1 MESVGLAIFG
11 GVVLLFLLIGAA
23 IDMAARI
30 EYAQETFPALKRLA
44 QSKEWRGILLLATC
58 VFFGGTLY
66 ELLKEPASPPIV
78 NPDPSVKAITPIVQE
93 NSELKKR
100 FAVLKVR
107 ESSNSLRHR
116 VWRLADPITGK
127 ALCKVF
133 CVWNANVHRF
143 KTP

>member
-58 VFFGGTLY
+58 VFYGGTLY

-93 NSELKKR
+93 NS
-100 FAVLKVR
+100 
-107 ESSNSLRHR
+107 
-116 VWRLADPITGK
+116 
-127 ALCKVF
+127 
-133 CVWNANVHRF
+133 
-143 KTP
+143 